1 MRRLAL
7 ILSIFVLLGANALYA
22 QTKTITGTVTGSE
35 DGEPIPGVSVVVRGT
50 TIGTITR
57 VDGTYSLSVPE
68 DATNLLFSFVGMVT
82 QDVAIKGRSVI
93 NTAMESEMIGM
104 DEVVV
109 TALGIKRESKAL
121 GYAVQEVKSE
131 ELTKSSNANLV
142 NSISGKVAGVNVTS
156 SSGVAGGS
164 SFVTIRGAASITGNN
179 QPLFVVDGIPI
190 NNDQNYSGNPDD
202 GQNNLTQGVGFS
214 NRAIDL
220 NPEDIESMSV
230 LKGGAAT
237 SLYGLRAANGA
248 IIITTKKGKMTDGK
262 TVNVSFSSS
271 VRIDQ
276 ISQVPDLQTKYSQGY
291 DGGYVE
297 RTAVS
302 WGSEISDLEYDGTP
316 DYPWSSL
323 GKLVPKGTA
332 TGSNVTPARAY
343 DHYDFFQTG
352 LTFNNSVSI
361 SGGGKDGTFY
371 MSVGNLE
378 STGIVPENEFSKYTF
393 LMSGEFKASDKF
405 TFMGSANY
413 VHSGGVRVQQGS
425 NVSGVML
432 GLLRASP
439 SFDNSDGYEFEDGR
453 QRSYRGYTGYDNPY
467 WTVNNSQLKDRVD
480 RLIGN
485 IGFEWE
491 VAQNLKLRYKL
502 GIDVYTDK
510 RKMEMAIHSNANR
523 PGQIQEDEHFNR
535 DINSDLLLSYNKDLS
550 DDLNFTAMGGWN
562 LYDSYYQQVYV
573 QGDGLNI
580 PKFYHMSN
588 TTTQLVREQQ
598 QQKRTAAFYADL
610 GIGYKNMLF
619 LNVTGRNE
627 WSTTL
632 PEANNSFFYP
642 SMNAGFVFSE
652 LPVFDNF
659 PALSFGKIRTSYSVL
674 ANDAFIYATD
684 TYYELAAYGDGSTDG
699 ISFPFMETPAFVYGD
714 VKGNDALKPEKLK
727 SFEVGL
733 DLRFFQNRLGIDV
746 SYYNNENEDLILSV
760 PVSGA
765 SGYTNRVMNAAS
777 MFNKGIELVLSGT
790 PIKTQDFSWDILV
803 NYTKN
808 KSEVTE
814 LAEGVP
820 NVSLGGFTSAQ
831 MRAIVGKSYGSIY
844 GTKWARNDAGELLI
858 DDKGYQIK
866 DDEMVFLGDALPD
879 WTMGINNTF
888 SYKGITFSSL
898 VDIKHGGKVWNGTK
912 NVMKYFGT
920 HKITE
925 DRTKK
930 VVLDGVVEQADGS
943 FVKNTQEITL
953 DETYYS
959 THDNGW
965 DGVSEPAIEDAGWV
979 RLREVSLSYQL
990 PKSLINKLGL
1000 GSASV
1005 SVTGNNLILITDYT
1019 GVDPETS
1026 LMGAHNAQGL
1036 DYFNMPGTKS
1046 YIFGLKL
1053 NF

>member
-68 DATNLLFSFVGMVT
+68 DATNLLFSFVGMTT

-93 NTAMESEMIGM
+93 NTAMESEMIGV

-121 GYAVQEVKSE
+121 GYAVQDVKSE
-131 ELTKSSNANLV
+131 ELTKSANANLV

-164 SFVTIRGAASITGNN
+164 SFITIRGTASITGNN

-190 NNDQNYSGNPDD
+190 DNSQNYSGNPDD
-202 GQNNLTQGVGFS
+202 GRNNLTGSVGFS

-220 NPEDIESMSV
+220 NPDDIESMSV

-237 SLYGLRAANGA
+237 SLYGIRAANGA

-262 TVNVSFSSS
+262 TVNVSFNSS
-271 VRIDQ
+271 VRVDK
-276 ISQVPDLQTKYSQGY
+276 ISQVPGLQKKYSQGY
-291 DGGYVE
+291 DGEYHEFDAMSFG
-297 RTAVS
+297 AP
-302 WGSEISDLEYDGTP
+302 IDQLEYDGS
-316 DYPWSSL
+316 DYEWSSL
-323 GKLVPKGTA
+323 GRLVAKGT
-332 TGSNVTPARAY
+332 GNGTPARAY

-352 LTFNNSVSI
+352 VTYNNSLSI

-371 MSVGNLE
+371 MSVGSME
-378 STGIVPENEFSKYTF
+378 AEGIVPNNEFSKYNF

-405 TFMGSANY
+405 KFMGSANY
-413 VHSGGVRVQQGS
+413 IHSGGVRIQQGS
-425 NVSGVML
+425 NTSGVML
-432 GLLRASP
+432 GLLRAAP
-439 SFDNSDGYEFEDGR
+439 TFDNADGYEFEDGT
-453 QRSYRGYTGYDNPY
+453 QRSYRGRTGYDNPY
-467 WTVNNSQLKDRVD
+467 WTANNNQLTDRVD

-491 VAQNLKLRYKL
+491 LAQNLKLRYKL
-502 GIDVYTDK
+502 GIDIYTDK
-510 RKMEMAIHSNANR
+510 RKLAMAIHSNDKR
-523 PGQIQEDEHFNR
+523 SGQVQDDEHFNR
-535 DINSDLLLSYNKDLS
+535 DINSDLILSYNKDLT

-562 LYDSYYQQVYV
+562 LYDTYYQQVYM
-573 QGDGLNI
+573 QGDGLTI

-588 TTTQLVREQQ
+588 TATQLVRESVN
-598 QQKRTAAFYADL
+598 QKRTAAFYADL
-610 GIGYKNMLF
+610 GIGYKNMVF
-619 LNVTGRNE
+619 LNLTGRNE

-632 PEANNSFFYP
+632 PEGENSFFYP

-674 ANDAFIYATD
+674 ANDAFLYATN
-684 TYYELAAYGDGSTDG
+684 TYYELAGYGDGSTDG
-699 ISFPFMETPAFVYGD
+699 ISFPFNSQPGFVYGD
-714 VKGNDALKPEKLK
+714 TKGNNELKPEKLK

-733 DLRFFQNRLGIDV
+733 DLRFFQNRLGLDV

-760 PVSGA
+760 PISGT
-765 SGYTNRVMNAAS
+765 SGYTNQVLNAAS
-777 MFNKGIELVLSGT
+777 MYNKGIEVVLNGT

-803 NYTKN
+803 NFTQNKN
-808 KSEVTE
+808 EVTE

-844 GTKWARNDAGELLI
+844 GTKWARNDAGQMLI
-858 DDKGYQIK
+858 DDDGYQIW
-866 DDEMVFLGDALPD
+866 DPEMVYLGDAMPE
-879 WTMGINNTF
+879 WTMGITNTF
-888 SYKGITFSSL
+888 NYKSVTLSAL
-898 VDIKHGGKVWNGTK
+898 LDIKHGGKVWNGTK

-930 VVLDGVVEQADGS
+930 VVLEGVNE
-943 FVKNTQEITL
+943 NTGQPNTKEITL
-953 DETYYS
+953 DEYYWVNI
-959 THDNGW
+959 DNGW
-965 DGVSEPAIEDAGWV
+965 AGASEPAIEDAGWV
-979 RLREVSLSYQL
+979 RLREVTLSYQL
-990 PKSLINKLGL
+990 PKSLISKIGL

-1005 SVTGNNLILITDYT
+1005 SFTGNNLILETDYT

-1026 LMGAHNAQGL
+1026 LMGASNAQGL

-1046 YIFGLKL
+1046 YVFGLKV